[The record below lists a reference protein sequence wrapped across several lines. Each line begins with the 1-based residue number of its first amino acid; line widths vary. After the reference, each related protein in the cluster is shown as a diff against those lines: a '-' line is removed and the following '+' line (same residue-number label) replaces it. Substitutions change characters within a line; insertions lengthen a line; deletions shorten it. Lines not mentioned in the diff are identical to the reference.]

1 MSKMRKWGTGLVVA
15 GVVAA
20 GLPAQERPDVASV
33 AADLEVP
40 GMVEAAAGAG
50 KRVKAVTT
58 GWEGTEVHH
67 ALWLPPEWAPGV
79 KLPVVVEM
87 AGNGGY
93 KNKYGDVC
101 DGSVAGCRLGYGM
114 SGGHGMIWVC
124 VPFVEVAGDGTKR
137 NAVKWWGDVEETKHY
152 LKATVAEVC
161 AQFGGDSARV
171 VLAGFSRGSIG
182 CHYIGLHD
190 EEVAGLWRAMVC
202 HSHFDGVTEKW
213 PYPRADRASALERL
227 KRLGNR
233 PEWVSHEGG
242 TGQTEAYLKGTGV
255 TGHWTFVAMPFRNHT
270 DAWVLRPIP
279 ERDRLRAWL
288 AEALK

>member
-1 MSKMRKWGTGLVVA
+1 MMMKCLSGWLLGLCF
-15 GVVAA
+15 
-20 GLPAQERPDVASV
+20 LPTMMVGQELPDVTSV

-40 GMVEAAAGAG
+40 VMVFGAPEAG
-50 KRVKAVTT
+50 KRVRAVTT
-58 GWEGTEVHH
+58 GWEETEVHH
-67 ALWLPPEWAPGV
+67 SLWLPPEWTATTRW
-79 KLPVVVEM
+79 PVVVEL

-93 KNKYGDVC
+93 KNKYGDAC

-114 SGGHGMIWVC
+114 SGGRGMIWVSA
-124 VPFVEVAGDGTKR
+124 PFVEVAGDGAKR
-137 NAVKWWGDVEETKHY
+137 NAEKWWGDVEETKRY

-161 AQFGGDSARV
+161 AQFGGDPERV

-190 EEVAGLWRAMVC
+190 EEMSRLWRAFVC
-202 HSHFDGVTEKW
+202 HSHFDGVIEKW
-213 PYPRADRASALERL
+213 PYPEADRGSALERL

-233 PEWVSHEGG
+233 PEWISHEGG
-242 TGQTEAYLKGTGV
+242 TGQTEAYLKDTGV
-255 TGHWTFVAMPFRNHT
+255 QGAWTFVAMPYRNHT

-279 ERDRLRAWL
+279 ERARLWAWL

>member
-1 MSKMRKWGTGLVVA
+1 MKCLSGWLLGLCF
-15 GVVAA
+15 
-20 GLPAQERPDVASV
+20 LPTMMVGQELPDVTSV

-40 GMVEAAAGAG
+40 VMVIGAPEAG
-50 KRVKAVTT
+50 KRVRAVTT
-58 GWEGTEVHH
+58 GWEETEVHH
-67 ALWLPPEWAPGV
+67 SLWLPPEWTATTRW
-79 KLPVVVEM
+79 PVVVEL

-114 SGGHGMIWVC
+114 SGGRGMIWVSA
-124 VPFVEVAGDGTKR
+124 PFVEVAGDGAKR
-137 NAVKWWGDVEETKHY
+137 NAEKWWGDVEETKRY

-161 AQFGGDSARV
+161 AQFGGDPERV

-190 EEVAGLWRAMVC
+190 EEMSRLWRAFVC
-202 HSHFDGVTEKW
+202 HSHFDGVIEKW
-213 PYPRADRASALERL
+213 PYPEADRGSALERL

-233 PEWVSHEGG
+233 PEWISHEGG
-242 TGQTEAYLKGTGV
+242 TGQTEGYLKDTGV
-255 TGHWTFVAMPFRNHT
+255 QGEWTFVAMPYRNHT

-279 ERDRLRAWL
+279 ERARLWAWL

>member
-1 MSKMRKWGTGLVVA
+1 MMMKCLSGWLLGLCF
-15 GVVAA
+15 
-20 GLPAQERPDVASV
+20 LPTMMVGQELPDVTSV

-40 GMVEAAAGAG
+40 VMVIGAPEAG
-50 KRVKAVTT
+50 KRVRAVTT
-58 GWEGTEVHH
+58 GWEETEVHH
-67 ALWLPPEWAPGV
+67 SLWLPPEWTATTRW
-79 KLPVVVEM
+79 PVVVEL

-114 SGGHGMIWVC
+114 SGGRGMIWVSA
-124 VPFVEVAGDGTKR
+124 PFVEVAGDGAKR
-137 NAVKWWGDVEETKHY
+137 NAEKWWGDVEETKRY
-152 LKATVAEVC
+152 LRATVAEVC
-161 AQFGGDSARV
+161 AQFGGDPERV

-190 EEVAGLWRAMVC
+190 EEMSRLWRAFVC
-202 HSHFDGVTEKW
+202 HSHFDGVIEKW
-213 PYPRADRASALERL
+213 PYQGADRGSALERL

-233 PEWVSHEGG
+233 PEWISHEGG
-242 TGQTEAYLKGTGV
+242 TGQTEGYLKDTGV
-255 TGHWTFVAMPFRNHT
+255 QGEWTFVAMPYRNHT

-279 ERDRLRAWL
+279 ERARLWAWL

>member
-1 MSKMRKWGTGLVVA
+1 MMSLLRKSEAVLMLVVA
-15 GVVAA
+15 ASGLAA
-20 GLPAQERPDVASV
+20 EELPDVTSV

-40 GMVEAAAGAG
+40 GMVDGPAAAG
-50 KRVKAVTT
+50 KRVRAVTQ
-58 GWEGTEVHH
+58 GWQGTEVHH
-67 ALWLPPEWAPGV
+67 ALWLPPDWSPGV

-93 KNKYGDVC
+93 ENKYGDRC

-114 SGGHGMIWVC
+114 SGGRGMIWVG
-124 VPFVEVAGDGTKR
+124 VPFVEVAPDGAKR
-137 NAVKWWGDVEETKHY
+137 NAVKWWGDVAETKRY

-161 AQFGGDSARV
+161 ANFGGDSKRV

-190 EEVAGLWRAMVC
+190 QEVAGLWRAVVC
-202 HSHFDGVTEKW
+202 HSHFDGVIERW
-213 PYPRADRASALERL
+213 PYPEADRASALERL
-227 KRLGNR
+227 KRLGDR

-255 TGHWTFVAMPFRNHT
+255 PGQRTFVAIPFRNHT
-270 DAWVLRPIP
+270 DAWVLRPTP
-279 ERDRLRAWL
+279 ERARLRRWL
-288 AEALK
+288 DEALR

>member
-1 MSKMRKWGTGLVVA
+1 MMMKCLSGWLLGLCF
-15 GVVAA
+15 
-20 GLPAQERPDVASV
+20 LPTMMVGQELPDVTSV

-40 GMVEAAAGAG
+40 VMVIGAPEAG
-50 KRVKAVTT
+50 KRVRAVTT
-58 GWEGTEVHH
+58 GWEETEVHH
-67 ALWLPPEWAPGV
+67 SLWLPPEWTATTRW
-79 KLPVVVEM
+79 PVVVEL

-114 SGGHGMIWVC
+114 SGGRGMIWVSA
-124 VPFVEVAGDGTKR
+124 PFVEVAGDGAKR
-137 NAVKWWGDVEETKHY
+137 NAEKWWGDVEETKRY

-161 AQFGGDSARV
+161 AQFGGDPERV

-190 EEVAGLWRAMVC
+190 EEMSRLWRAFVC
-202 HSHFDGVTEKW
+202 HSHFDGVIEKW
-213 PYPRADRASALERL
+213 PYPEADRGSALERL

-233 PEWVSHEGG
+233 PEWISHEGG
-242 TGQTEAYLKGTGV
+242 TGQTEGYLKDTGV
-255 TGHWTFVAMPFRNHT
+255 QGEWTFVAMPYRNHT

-279 ERDRLRAWL
+279 ERARLWAWL

>member
-1 MSKMRKWGTGLVVA
+1 MMVG
-15 GVVAA
+15 
-20 GLPAQERPDVASV
+20 QELPDVTSV

-40 GMVEAAAGAG
+40 VMVTDGPEAG
-50 KRVKAVTT
+50 KRVRAVTT

-67 ALWLPPEWAPGV
+67 SLWLPPEWTATSRW
-79 KLPVVVEM
+79 PVVVEL

-101 DGSVAGCRLGYGM
+101 DGSVAGCLLGYGM
-114 SGGHGMIWVC
+114 SGGRGMIWVC
-124 VPFVEVAGDGTKR
+124 APFVEVAGDGAKR
-137 NAVKWWGDVEETKHY
+137 NAVKWWGDVEETKRY

-161 AQFGGDSARV
+161 ERFGGDSERV

-190 EEVAGLWRAMVC
+190 EAMSRLWRTFVC
-202 HSHFDGVTEKW
+202 HSHFDGVVEKW
-213 PYPRADRASALERL
+213 PYPGADRGSALERL
-227 KRLGNR
+227 RRLGNR

-242 TGQTEAYLKGTGV
+242 TGQTETYLKGTGV
-255 TGHWTFVAMPFRNHT
+255 KGEWTFVAMPYRNHT

-279 ERDRLRAWL
+279 ERARLRAWL

>member
-1 MSKMRKWGTGLVVA
+1 MMMKCLSGWLLGLCF
-15 GVVAA
+15 
-20 GLPAQERPDVASV
+20 LPTMMVGQELPDVTSV

-40 GMVEAAAGAG
+40 VMVFGAPEAG
-50 KRVKAVTT
+50 KRVRAVTP

-67 ALWLPPEWAPGV
+67 ALWLPPEWTRAS
-79 KLPVVVEM
+79 KWPVVVEL

-101 DGSVAGCRLGYGM
+101 DGSVAGRRLGYGM
-114 SGGHGMIWVC
+114 SGGRGMIWVSA
-124 VPFVEVAGDGTKR
+124 PFVEVAGDGAKR
-137 NAVKWWGDVEETKHY
+137 NAEKWWGDVEETKRY

-161 AQFGGDSARV
+161 AQFGGDPERV

-190 EEVAGLWRAMVC
+190 EEMAGLWRAFVC
-202 HSHFDGVTEKW
+202 HSHFDGVIEKW
-213 PYPRADRASALERL
+213 PYPGADRGSALERL

-233 PEWVSHEGG
+233 PEWISHEGG
-242 TGQTEAYLKGTGV
+242 TGQTEAYLKDTGV
-255 TGHWTFVAMPFRNHT
+255 QGEWTFMAMPYRNHT

-279 ERDRLRAWL
+279 ERARLRAWL

>member
-1 MSKMRKWGTGLVVA
+1 MKCLSGWLLGLCF
-15 GVVAA
+15 
-20 GLPAQERPDVASV
+20 LPTMMVGQELPDVTSV

-40 GMVEAAAGAG
+40 VMVTDGPGAG
-50 KRVKAVTT
+50 KRVRAVTT

-67 ALWLPPEWAPGV
+67 ALWLPPEW
-79 KLPVVVEM
+79 KRTSKWPVVVEL

-93 KNKYGDVC
+93 KNKYGDAC

-114 SGGHGMIWVC
+114 SGGRGMIWVSA
-124 VPFVEVAGDGTKR
+124 PFVEVAGDGAKR
-137 NAVKWWGDVEETKHY
+137 NAEKWWGDVEETKRY

-161 AQFGGDSARV
+161 AQFGGDPERV

-190 EEVAGLWRAMVC
+190 EEMSRLWRAFVC
-202 HSHFDGVTEKW
+202 HSHFDGVIEKW
-213 PYPRADRASALERL
+213 PYPEADRGSALERL

-233 PEWVSHEGG
+233 PEWISHEGG
-242 TGQTEAYLKGTGV
+242 TGQTEGYLKDTGV
-255 TGHWTFVAMPFRNHT
+255 QGEWTFVAMPYRNHT

-279 ERDRLRAWL
+279 ERARLWAWL

>member
-1 MSKMRKWGTGLVVA
+1 MMMKCLSGWLLGLCF
-15 GVVAA
+15 
-20 GLPAQERPDVASV
+20 LPTMMVGQELPDVTSV

-40 GMVEAAAGAG
+40 VMVMDAPEAG
-50 KRVKAVTT
+50 KRVRAVTT

-67 ALWLPPEWAPGV
+67 SLWLPPEWTATTRW
-79 KLPVVVEM
+79 PVVVEL

-93 KNKYGDVC
+93 KNKYGDAC

-114 SGGHGMIWVC
+114 SGGRGMIWVSA
-124 VPFVEVAGDGTKR
+124 PFVEVAGDGAKR
-137 NAVKWWGDVEETKHY
+137 NAEKWWGDVEETKRY
-152 LKATVAEVC
+152 LRATVAEVC
-161 AQFGGDSARV
+161 AQFGGDPERV

-190 EEVAGLWRAMVC
+190 EEMSRLWRAFVC
-202 HSHFDGVTEKW
+202 HSHFDGVIEKW
-213 PYPRADRASALERL
+213 PYPEADRGSALERL

-233 PEWVSHEGG
+233 PEWISHEGG
-242 TGQTEAYLKGTGV
+242 TGQTEAYLKDTGV
-255 TGHWTFVAMPFRNHT
+255 QGAWTFVAMPYRNHT

-279 ERDRLRAWL
+279 ERARLWAWL

>member
-1 MSKMRKWGTGLVVA
+1 MKCLSGWLLGLCF
-15 GVVAA
+15 
-20 GLPAQERPDVASV
+20 LPTMMVGQELPDVTSV

-40 GMVEAAAGAG
+40 VMVTDGPEAG
-50 KRVKAVTT
+50 KRVRAVTT

-67 ALWLPPEWAPGV
+67 SLWLPPEW
-79 KLPVVVEM
+79 KRTSKWPVVVEL

-114 SGGHGMIWVC
+114 SGGRGMIWVC
-124 VPFVEVAGDGTKR
+124 APFVEVAGDGAKR

-152 LKATVAEVC
+152 LRATVAEVC
-161 AQFGGDSARV
+161 AQFGGDPERV

-190 EEVAGLWRAMVC
+190 EAISRLWRAFVC
-202 HSHFDGVTEKW
+202 HSHFDGVIEKW
-213 PYPRADRASALERL
+213 PYPEADRGSALERL

-233 PEWVSHEGG
+233 PEWISHEGG

-255 TGHWTFVAMPFRNHT
+255 QGEWTFVAMPYRNHT

-279 ERDRLRAWL
+279 ERARLRAWL
-288 AEALK
+288 AEALR

>member
-1 MSKMRKWGTGLVVA
+1 MMMKCLSGWLLGLCF
-15 GVVAA
+15 
-20 GLPAQERPDVASV
+20 LPTMMVGQELPDVTSV

-40 GMVEAAAGAG
+40 VMVIGAPEAG
-50 KRVKAVTT
+50 KRVRAVTT
-58 GWEGTEVHH
+58 GWEETEVHH
-67 ALWLPPEWAPGV
+67 SLWLPPEWTATTRW
-79 KLPVVVEM
+79 PVVVEL

-114 SGGHGMIWVC
+114 SGGRGMIWVC
-124 VPFVEVAGDGTKR
+124 APFVEVAGDGAKR

-152 LKATVAEVC
+152 LRATVAEVC
-161 AQFGGDSARV
+161 AQFGGDPERV

-190 EEVAGLWRAMVC
+190 EAISRLWRAFVC
-202 HSHFDGVTEKW
+202 HSHFDGVIEKW
-213 PYPRADRASALERL
+213 PYPEADRGSALERL

-233 PEWVSHEGG
+233 PEWISHEGG

-255 TGHWTFVAMPFRNHT
+255 QGEWTFVAMPYRNHT

-279 ERDRLRAWL
+279 ERARLRAWL
-288 AEALK
+288 AEALR

>member
-1 MSKMRKWGTGLVVA
+1 MMMKCLSGWLLGLCF
-15 GVVAA
+15 
-20 GLPAQERPDVASV
+20 LPTMMVGQELPDVTSV

-40 GMVEAAAGAG
+40 VMVTDGPGAG
-50 KRVKAVTT
+50 KRVRAVTT

-67 ALWLPPEWAPGV
+67 ALWLPPEW
-79 KLPVVVEM
+79 KRTSKWPVVVEL

-93 KNKYGDVC
+93 KNKYGDAC

-114 SGGHGMIWVC
+114 SGGRGMIWVSA
-124 VPFVEVAGDGTKR
+124 PFVEVAGDGAKR
-137 NAVKWWGDVEETKHY
+137 NAEKWWGDVEETKRY

-161 AQFGGDSARV
+161 AQFGGDPERV

-190 EEVAGLWRAMVC
+190 EEMSRLWRAFVC
-202 HSHFDGVTEKW
+202 HSHFDGVIEKW
-213 PYPRADRASALERL
+213 PYPEADRGSALERL

-233 PEWVSHEGG
+233 PEWISHEGG
-242 TGQTEAYLKGTGV
+242 TGQTEGYLKDTGV
-255 TGHWTFVAMPFRNHT
+255 QGAWTFVAMPYRNHT

-279 ERDRLRAWL
+279 ERARLWAWL